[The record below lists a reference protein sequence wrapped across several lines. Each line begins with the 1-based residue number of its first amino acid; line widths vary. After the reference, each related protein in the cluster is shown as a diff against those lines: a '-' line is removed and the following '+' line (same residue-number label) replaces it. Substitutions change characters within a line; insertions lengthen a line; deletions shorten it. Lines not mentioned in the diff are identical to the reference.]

1 MLQKLTKIKNQI
13 TLQLVSVKV
22 NIFIPKLYKINLI
35 NFLLVVYVNLK
46 NNAIKVTN
54 SEWPLSF
61 FYYTYM
67 YVVMYYIIFEV
78 IFWVILYNV

>member
-54 SEWPLSF
+54 SE
-61 FYYTYM
+61 
-67 YVVMYYIIFEV
+67 
-78 IFWVILYNV
+78 

>member
-1 MLQKLTKIKNQI
+1 MLQKLTKIKNYV

-35 NFLLVVYVNLK
+35 NFLLVIYTNLK
-46 NNAIKVTN
+46 NNAVKVTN

-61 FYYTYM
+61 FYYTYT
-67 YVVMYYIIFEV
+67 YLVVYYIIFEV
-78 IFWVILYNV
+78 GFWVVL